1 MAIRK
6 SSLRPKALYL
16 RGVVV
21 PGGKITDLPEPTF
34 HTFLI
39 TRGEPFTCQ
48 KKVGPARRVALLA
61 GPAWSKRN
69 NREFKLPVYANGKR
83 QIQVANFLK

>member
-6 SSLRPKALYL
+6 SSLMPKALYL

-21 PGGKITDLPEPTF
+21 PGGKITDQPEPTF

-39 TRGEPFTCQ
+39 TRGEPF
-48 KKVGPARRVALLA
+48 
-61 GPAWSKRN
+61 
-69 NREFKLPVYANGKR
+69 
-83 QIQVANFLK
+83 